1 MGIIMSRMDYKQNY
15 AKYHQGLF
23 VVLNPKRLPKA
34 QPEINVGKAVS
45 TALCDIPK
53 EQRKLRVSEALEN
66 ALQHYGIVTLTHIE
80 VLFTDYFE
88 LDVIRSILNLCRNR
102 KICCLWPGQWREGK
116 LLYATPE
123 FSEYYECDIKTLNE
137 IYIIAD

>member
-23 VVLNPKRLPKA
+23 VVLNPKRLPKD

-45 TALCDIPK
+45 AALCDIPK

-66 ALQHYGIVTLTHIE
+66 PLQHYGIVTLTHIE

-102 KICCLWPGQWREGK
+102 KICCLWPGQWHEGK

>member
-23 VVLNPKRLPKA
+23 VVLNPKRLPKD

-45 TALCDIPK
+45 AALCDIPK

-66 ALQHYGIVTLTHIE
+66 ALQHYGNVTLTQIE

-102 KICCLWPGQWREGK
+102 KICCLWPGQWHEGK

>member
-23 VVLNPKRLPKA
+23 VVLNPKRLPKD

-53 EQRKLRVSEALEN
+53 EQRM
-66 ALQHYGIVTLTHIE
+66 
-80 VLFTDYFE
+80 
-88 LDVIRSILNLCRNR
+88 
-102 KICCLWPGQWREGK
+102 
-116 LLYATPE
+116 
-123 FSEYYECDIKTLNE
+123 
-137 IYIIAD
+137 

>member
-23 VVLNPKRLPKA
+23 VVLNPKRLPKN

-45 TALCDIPK
+45 AALCDIPK

-66 ALQHYGIVTLTHIE
+66 AFKDIDSMMTT
-80 VLFTDYFE
+80 
-88 LDVIRSILNLCRNR
+88 
-102 KICCLWPGQWREGK
+102 GK
-116 LLYATPE
+116 PAW
-123 FSEYYECDIKTLNE
+123 
-137 IYIIAD
+137 